1 MHHLQRVSRFAMAC
15 GFLIAAT
22 GLFPQDALHIT
33 PGGNFGKGEGE
44 SKAVFAAGS
53 LVYYAVGEKLQI
65 ASFSNPASPLKVAS
79 VGLPNIIEDLVRTS
93 INSVQHLVVVGGPK
107 MWLINVQNPTTPS
120 VVATVNIGSTCEGL
134 ATSGTNAYVAAG
146 GLGLQIYNISNPASP
161 TFVASIDTL
170 DYCESVVISAPYAY
184 IAAASRSYIVNIS
197 NPATPVVAGQYLA
210 RTDGYHQY
218 AGIRSGHLYVCDFNL
233 GLDVVNVTNPASP
246 SFATT
251 LQTGFRTARIT
262 FDGNYGYIANGD
274 SGMRIIDVS
283 SIAAPV
289 EVALHDT
296 PGRAASVYFGAITI
310 NATPTGH
317 IYVADRTAGLRAINV
332 SNPAAPSESGA
343 INIVAPASG
352 TAYTSFVLDNKAY
365 VAYGTAGLRII
376 DVANPNNPVLLGT
389 IDTPGDARAVV
400 VGNNHAYVADR
411 DSGVRVIDVSNPN
424 QPVEVNNVATP
435 RARGIAISG
444 DYVYVAASDSGLVVL
459 NIAVP
464 ASPVWLK
471 SVPALYG
478 ENVAAWGNIAG
489 ITDYGKIRF
498 YDVTNPANPVHGGE
512 TASFSTGNE
521 GFAIAGNYAHVPD
534 GDKLL
539 VYDISNLATPA
550 QVGSVTHGGYSYL
563 ASIDGEYAYVAAE
576 GAGLR
581 VIDVSDPTNP
591 QEVAYYDGPSD
602 ARGVVALNGYAYVT
616 ERADGLTIY
625 HNDLVTAVQEDRN
638 QIPGRFALHQNYPN
652 PFNPSTKI
660 QFELSRP
667 SPVKLEIQNLLGQTV
682 AVLVNEPRAAG
693 SHTVIFHAE
702 KLGNGVYVY
711 RLEAEGNVQVRK
723 LVLMK

>member
-1 MHHLQRVSRFAMAC
+1 MHRLQRVARFAMAC
-15 GFLIAAT
+15 GLLLAAAAV
-22 GLFPQDALHIT
+22 FAQDALNVT
-33 PGGNFGKGEGE
+33 AAGNFGKGEGE

-79 VGLPNIIEDLVRTS
+79 ITLPNIIEDLVRTS
-93 INSVQHLVVVGGPK
+93 INSVQHLVVVGGPR

-146 GLGLQIYNISNPASP
+146 SLGLQIYNIGNPANP
-161 TFVASIDTL
+161 AFVASIDTL

-197 NPATPVVAGQYLA
+197 NPSAPAVAGQYLA
-210 RTDGYHQY
+210 RNDGYHQY

-246 SFATT
+246 SLVTT
-251 LQTGFRTARIT
+251 MATGFRTARIT

-274 SGMRIIDVS
+274 SGMRIINVS
-283 SIAAPV
+283 NIAAPV

-310 NATPTGH
+310 NGTPTGH

-332 SNPAAPSESGA
+332 SNPASPSESGA
-343 INIVAPASG
+343 ISIVSPASG

-376 DVANPNNPVLLGT
+376 DVANPNNPTLLGT

-411 DSGVRVIDVSNPN
+411 DAGVRVIDVSNPS
-424 QPVEVNNVATP
+424 QPVEVKNVATP
-435 RARGIAISG
+435 RARGVAISG
-444 DYVYVAASDSGLVVL
+444 NYVYVAASDSGLVVL
-459 NIAVP
+459 DISVP
-464 ASPVWLK
+464 ANPVWLK

-478 ENVAAWGNIAG
+478 ENVAAWGNVAA

-521 GFAIAGNYAHVPD
+521 GFAISGNYAYIPD

-539 VYDISNLATPA
+539 VYNISNLSTPV
-550 QVGSVTHGGYSYL
+550 QVGSVTHGGYSYI
-563 ASIDGEYAYVAAE
+563 ASIDGKYAYVAAE

-581 VIDVSDPTNP
+581 VIEVSDPANP
-591 QEVAYYDGPSD
+591 QEAGYYDGASD
-602 ARGVVALNGYAYVT
+602 ARGVVAVNGYAYVT

-625 HNDLVTAVQEDRN
+625 HNDLVTAVAEDRS
-638 QIPGRFALHQNYPN
+638 QVPGRFALHQNYPN

-660 QFELSRP
+660 QFELRRP

-682 AVLVNEPRAAG
+682 AVLVHEPKPAG
-693 SHTVIFHAE
+693 THTVVFNAE
-702 KLGNGVYVY
+702 NMANGVYLY
-711 RLEAEGNVQVRK
+711 RLEAEGSVQVRK